1 MIIGQSDDC
10 FIKRVGELM
19 NSTFGCVVTEFY
31 NLEYQICSTKI
42 WQTVK
47 ANLAT
52 FISSAVEECGK
63 SCVDSLILF
72 GFPSERKINTG
83 IKRDKNRH
91 NKTFVHFKIFP
102 TAQIQKSIYSY
113 DFVSMIAEIGGYTGL
128 LLGISV
134 LDISKIFSNYLRM
147 YNLSKDGSYLEK

>member
-1 MIIGQSDDC
+1 MQIFISLMKWNIGKTDGC
-10 FIKRVGELM
+10 FIKRVGELT

-42 WQTVK
+42 WKMVK

-72 GFPSERKINTG
+72 GFPNERKINSG
-83 IKRDKNRH
+83 FRDKNRQ
-91 NKTFVHFKIFP
+91 NKTFFHFKIFP

-134 LDISKIFSNYLRM
+134 LDISKIFNNYLNNRH
-147 YNLSKDGSYLEK
+147 L

>member
-1 MIIGQSDDC
+1 MNIGQSDVC

-31 NLEYQICSTKI
+31 NLEYPICSTKI
-42 WQTVK
+42 WKTVK

-52 FISSAVEECGK
+52 FMKSAIEDCGK
-63 SCVDSLILF
+63 SCVDSLISF
-72 GFPSERKINTG
+72 GFPSERKINVG
-83 IKRDKNRH
+83 FEEDRNRQ

-113 DFVSMIAEIGGYTGL
+113 NFISMIAELVDILAYF
-128 LLGISV
+128 LGSQ
-134 LDISKIFSNYLRM
+134 F
-147 YNLSKDGSYLEK
+147 